1 PIPCMTDEQCP
12 ATSCAEGDMCPP
24 FLCIDGYCGQ
34 TLPGA
39 EPACAKIV
47 CGDPCM
53 APDGTVGTCN
63 EAGECTQNQPSCSG
77 APAPIPC
84 MTDEQCPIADCADGA
99 ACPEYVCVDGYCG
112 QTLPG
117 AEPACAKIVC
127 GDPCMA
133 PDGTVGTCDEAGECS
148 GRVPV
153 CGPAPMQ

>member
-1 PIPCMTDEQCP
+1 MVGGSNGMGATPGMVGGSNGMGATPGMVGGSNGMGATPGMVGGNNGIGAVGGSGTPDPIPGMTDEQCP

-53 APDGTVGTCN
+53 APDGTVGTC
-63 EAGECTQNQPSCSG
+63 
-77 APAPIPC
+77 
-84 MTDEQCPIADCADGA
+84 
-99 ACPEYVCVDGYCG
+99 
-112 QTLPG
+112 
-117 AEPACAKIVC
+117 
-127 GDPCMA
+127 
-133 PDGTVGTCDEAGECS
+133 DEAGECS